1 MLTLKDVQAII
12 YNAASLHKYAPC
24 ISVRV
29 FAQQYGLN
37 YEALIRTAEKYHD
50 NVYYCYENG
59 LCNIGLFHILACQVC
74 PDYLRAVSRPIS
86 LDYSDPPKPSLPPLI
101 GSTQE

>member
-12 YNAASLHKYAPC
+12 YNAASLHGYAPC

-29 FAQQYGLN
+29 FAQRYGLN
-37 YEALIRTAEKYHD
+37 YEAMIRTAEKYHD
-50 NVYYCYENG
+50 NVYYRYENG
-59 LCNIGLFHILACQVC
+59 LCNIGLFHVLACQVC
-74 PDYLRAVSRPIS
+74 PDYLCAVSRPIS
-86 LDYSDPPKPSLPPLI
+86 LDCSYQPKPSLPLLT